1 MFNDFKSPYSDWGAY
16 CRAAFM
22 KSIRISTVG
31 ELIVS
36 LAFISIVL
44 AVSAA
49 EGRIIEEFFYSKALE
64 GNIIGDSPQV

>member
-1 MFNDFKSPYSDWGAY
+1 
-16 CRAAFM
+16 M

-36 LAFISIVL
+36 LAFISI
-44 AVSAA
+44 AVDVSGA

-64 GNIIGDSPQV
+64 GNIIGDSPQVWYFCLSSTKLREVK